1 MALFEIVM
9 PKLGESVEEATITK
23 WFIKENDIVK
33 EDDILVEIATDKVDS
48 DIPSPVAG
56 RVSEILFPLD
66 SKVAVGK
73 VIAVIDFDGN
83 SAIDTKSV
91 KQSPKIT
98 FN

>member
-23 WFIKENDIVK
+23 WFIKENDTVK

-56 RVSEILFPLD
+56 RVSKVLFPVD
-66 SKVAVGK
+66 SKVAV
-73 VIAVIDFDGN
+73 
-83 SAIDTKSV
+83 
-91 KQSPKIT
+91 
-98 FN
+98 